1 MNRTVKKIKH
11 GADHDNSI
19 KDQYKM
25 FKYYKEGMF
34 VEVDSEES
42 SRYRQMCLN
51 NLKESQFRLKRV
63 KLVNYKGF
71 NELSINLDNDVILIA
86 ANNGY
91 GKTGILEAIYLSLSW
106 FYRLVYGSNQ
116 GWRFGDKYINR
127 RVSNA
132 GMLVNLEVS
141 VGNDKK
147 SSDYQIDIAR
157 SLGAFSVKSDYADF
171 KDLAEMYIEFQ
182 NSGIVA
188 PMFAYYSVERGKNYP
203 DGGFTSMMTT
213 SLGMGASNIQR
224 WLQGSLAAVKWSD
237 VSIILIYSI
246 IGVVIALL
254 LSRNCNILMLGN
266 KNAKSLGINGDVQM
280 IIITGVA
287 VFLSSISTS
296 IGGVISFVG
305 LVVPHICRMIIGSD
319 HKYLIP
325 FSGLVGANL
334 LLLADTLG
342 RVIMKPYEVP
352 VGIIM
357 AIIGAPFFLYILRR
371 SDIK

>member
-1 MNRTVKKIKH
+1 MKKKLYIIISLIVL
-11 GADHDNSI
+11 SI
-19 KDQYKM
+19 LLFTSLGQGSIDIT
-25 FKYYKEGMF
+25 
-34 VEVDSEES
+34 
-42 SRYRQMCLN
+42 
-51 NLKESQFRLKRV
+51 LKELFEGILGIDISNNYEIVRDLRMPRV
-63 KLVNYKGF
+63 FIAVLIGANLSIAGVLLQAVIRNPLADPYVTGISSGASLVTVAVMIFMPSIGMMRPILGFLGGVISCGVVYIFAYKK
-71 NELSINLDNDVILIA
+71 ELSPIRIVLVGAAINAL
-86 ANNGY
+86 
-91 GKTGILEAIYLSLSW
+91 
-106 FYRLVYGSNQ
+106 
-116 GWRFGDKYINR
+116 
-127 RVSNA
+127 
-132 GMLVNLEVS
+132 
-141 VGNDKK
+141 
-147 SSDYQIDIAR
+147 
-157 SLGAFSVKSDYADF
+157 FSG
-171 KDLAEMYIEFQ
+171 L
-182 NSGIVA
+182 
-188 PMFAYYSVERGKNYP
+188 
-203 DGGFTSMMTT
+203 TSMMTT
-213 SLGMGASNIQR
+213 SLGMGATNIQR

-246 IGVVIALL
+246 IGIVLALL

>member
-1 MNRTVKKIKH
+1 MRVSDKKFKISFIVISLLVLLTTILISLKLGSVNITFKELISGLFLGQSDGNIGIIRDLRMPRVIIAVLVGANLAIAGVLLQSVIRNPLADPYVTGISSGASLVTVAVMIFIPSIGMMRPILGFLGGVISCGIVYIFAYKK
-11 GADHDNSI
+11 
-19 KDQYKM
+19 
-25 FKYYKEGMF
+25 
-34 VEVDSEES
+34 
-42 SRYRQMCLN
+42 
-51 NLKESQFRLKRV
+51 
-63 KLVNYKGF
+63 
-71 NELSINLDNDVILIA
+71 ELSPIRIVLVGAAINAL
-86 ANNGY
+86 
-91 GKTGILEAIYLSLSW
+91 
-106 FYRLVYGSNQ
+106 
-116 GWRFGDKYINR
+116 FG
-127 RVSNA
+127 
-132 GMLVNLEVS
+132 GL
-141 VGNDKK
+141 
-147 SSDYQIDIAR
+147 
-157 SLGAFSVKSDYADF
+157 
-171 KDLAEMYIEFQ
+171 
-182 NSGIVA
+182 
-188 PMFAYYSVERGKNYP
+188 
-203 DGGFTSMMTT
+203 TSMMTT

-266 KNAKSLGINGDVQM
+266 KNAKSLGINGDIQM

-325 FSGLVGANL
+325 FSALVGANL

>member
-1 MNRTVKKIKH
+1 MKKKLYIIISLIILSILIFTSLVQGSIDITVKELFEGILGIDISNNYEIVRDLRMPRVFIAVLI
-11 GADHDNSI
+11 GANLSI
-19 KDQYKM
+19 AGVLLQAVIRNPLADPYVTGISSGASLVTVAVMIFMPSIGMMRPILGFLGGVISCGVVYIFSYK
-25 FKYYKEGMF
+25 K
-34 VEVDSEES
+34 
-42 SRYRQMCLN
+42 
-51 NLKESQFRLKRV
+51 
-63 KLVNYKGF
+63 
-71 NELSINLDNDVILIA
+71 ELSPIRIVLVGAAINAL
-86 ANNGY
+86 
-91 GKTGILEAIYLSLSW
+91 
-106 FYRLVYGSNQ
+106 F
-116 GWRFGDKYINR
+116 
-127 RVSNA
+127 
-132 GMLVNLEVS
+132 
-141 VGNDKK
+141 
-147 SSDYQIDIAR
+147 
-157 SLGAFSVKSDYADF
+157 
-171 KDLAEMYIEFQ
+171 
-182 NSGIVA
+182 
-188 PMFAYYSVERGKNYP
+188 
-203 DGGFTSMMTT
+203 GGFTSMMTT

-237 VSIILIYSI
+237 VSIIFIYSV
-246 IGVVIALL
+246 IGILLALL
-254 LSRNCNILMLGN
+254 LSRSCNILMLGN

>member
-1 MNRTVKKIKH
+1 MKKRLYIIISLITLSILLFASLAQGSIDITVKELFDGIFGSDISNNYEIVRDLRMPRVLIAVLI
-11 GADHDNSI
+11 GANLSI
-19 KDQYKM
+19 AGVLLQAVIRNPLADPYVTGISSGASLVTVAVM
-25 FKYYKEGMF
+25 IFMPSIGMM
-34 VEVDSEES
+34 
-42 SRYRQMCLN
+42 RPIL
-51 NLKESQFRLKRV
+51 
-63 KLVNYKGF
+63 GF
-71 NELSINLDNDVILIA
+71 LGGVISCGVVYIFAYNKELSTIRIVLVGAAINAL
-86 ANNGY
+86 
-91 GKTGILEAIYLSLSW
+91 
-106 FYRLVYGSNQ
+106 F
-116 GWRFGDKYINR
+116 
-127 RVSNA
+127 
-132 GMLVNLEVS
+132 
-141 VGNDKK
+141 
-147 SSDYQIDIAR
+147 
-157 SLGAFSVKSDYADF
+157 
-171 KDLAEMYIEFQ
+171 
-182 NSGIVA
+182 
-188 PMFAYYSVERGKNYP
+188 
-203 DGGFTSMMTT
+203 GGFTSMMTT

-246 IGVVIALL
+246 IGILLALL
-254 LSRNCNILMLGN
+254 LSRSCNILMLGN